1 MSRLRANQI
10 TNENANGAPNFPHGI
25 TVTGIVTASTAS
37 TTMDQIVVGSAVTA
51 NSQGVDVTG
60 IVTATSFKGDGSNLT
75 GIDSSALSSGGSV
88 KVQANSH
95 GAVTTGVHTATS
107 FSGSGAGLTGTGKV
121 IKYALATSTSVDQ
134 YGAQNS
140 YTLVGPQLTYTGT
153 SASNKLLIH
162 HNHHLVIE
170 QPSDWYMALW
180 RDGTSGTK
188 LVEKKWY
195 GQDAQWIGHTG
206 IHVCVV
212 DIPDT
217 SSHTYQFAI
226 YRTSST
232 NRMVYNHSVGV
243 TQIIAL
249 EIDPS

>member
-1 MSRLRANQI
+1 MSEIRV
-10 TNENANGAPNFPHGI
+10 ENIIGETGTDAVKFTKGI
-25 TVTGIVTASTAS
+25 NVTGVT
-37 TTMDQIVVGSAVTA
+37 
-51 NSQGVDVTG
+51 
-60 IVTATSFKGDGSNLT
+60 
-75 GIDSSALSSGGSV
+75 
-88 KVQANSH
+88 
-95 GAVTTGVHTATS
+95 TATS
-107 FSGSGAGLTGTGKV
+107 FSGSGASLTSLPAANLTGTLPAIDGSNLTNVSAGKV
-121 IKYALATSTSVDQ
+121 IKYALASSTTVDQ

-153 SASNKLLIH
+153 SASNKLIIH
-162 HNHHLVIE
+162 HNHHMVIE
-170 QPSDWYMALW
+170 QPDNWFMALW

-195 GQDAQWIGHTG
+195 GQDQQWIGHTG

-226 YRTSST
+226 YRTSGT
-232 NRMVYNHSVGV
+232 NRMIYNHSVGV
-243 TQIIAL
+243 AQIIAL

>member
-37 TTMDQIVVGSAVTA
+37 TTMDQIVVGSAVT
-51 NSQGVDVTG
+51 
-60 IVTATSFKGDGSNLT
+60 
-75 GIDSSALSSGGSV
+75 
-88 KVQANSH
+88 ANSH

-170 QPSDWYMALW
+170 QPSDWFMALW

-195 GQDAQWIGHTG
+195 GQDQQWIGHTG
-206 IHVCVV
+206 INVCVV

>member
-51 NSQGVDVTG
+51 NSQGIDVTG
-60 IVTATSFKGDGSNLT
+60 IETATQFKGDGSVLT
-75 GIDSSALSSGGSV
+75 GIDASSLKSGGAV

-95 GAVTTGVHTATS
+95 GAVTTGIHTATS
-107 FSGSGAGLTGTGKV
+107 FSGSGADLTGTGKV
-121 IKYALATSTSVDQ
+121 IKLAFASSTTVNQ

-140 YTLVGPQLTYTGT
+140 YTLVGPVLTYTAT

-162 HNHHLVIE
+162 HNHHMVIE
-170 QPSDWYMALW
+170 QPDNWFMALW
-180 RDGTSGTK
+180 RDGLSGTK
-188 LVEKKWY
+188 LVEKNWY
-195 GQDAQWIGHTG
+195 GQDPQWMGQTG
-206 IHVCVV
+206 IHVCLI

-226 YRTSST
+226 YRTSGT
-232 NRMVYNHSVGV
+232 NRMVYNHTSG
-243 TQIIAL
+243 TAQLIAL

>member
-1 MSRLRANQI
+1 MSEIRV
-10 TNENANGAPNFPHGI
+10 ENIIGE
-25 TVTGIVTASTAS
+25 TGT
-37 TTMDQIVVGSAVTA
+37 DAVTF
-51 NSQGVDVTG
+51 SKGLSTTG
-60 IVTATSFKGDGSNLT
+60 IVTATNVSVGS
-75 GIDSSALSSGGSV
+75 SV
-88 KVQANSH
+88 
-95 GAVTTGVHTATS
+95 TAAT
-107 FSGSGAGLTGTGKV
+107 FHGSGANLTNVSAGKV
-121 IKYALATSTSVDQ
+121 IKYALASSSTTDQ

-162 HNHHLVIE
+162 HNHHMVIE
-170 QPSDWYMALW
+170 DPDNWFMALF

-232 NRMVYNHSVGV
+232 NRMIYNHNVGV
-243 TQIIAL
+243 AQIIAL
-249 EIDPS
+249 EIDPT

>member
-1 MSRLRANQI
+1 MSEIRV
-10 TNENANGAPNFPHGI
+10 ENIIGETGTDAVKFTKGI
-25 TVTGIVTASTAS
+25 
-37 TTMDQIVVGSAVTA
+37 
-51 NSQGVDVTG
+51 NVTG
-60 IVTATSFKGDGSNLT
+60 IVTATNVSVGS
-75 GIDSSALSSGGSV
+75 SV
-88 KVQANSH
+88 
-95 GAVTTGVHTATS
+95 TAAT
-107 FSGSGAGLTGTGKV
+107 FHGSGANLTNVSAGKV
-121 IKYALATSTSVDQ
+121 IKYALASSTATTQ

-153 SASNKLLIH
+153 SSSNKLLIH
-162 HNHHLVIE
+162 HNHHMVIE

-195 GQDAQWIGHTG
+195 GQDQQWIGHTG
-206 IHVCVV
+206 INVCVV

-232 NRMVYNHSVGV
+232 NRMAYNYEIGV
-243 TQIIAL
+243 PQIIAL
-249 EIDPS
+249 EIDPT

>member
-10 TNENANGAPNFPHGI
+10 TNENANGAPNFPHGL
-25 TVTGIVTASTAS
+25 TVTGVVTATTSA
-37 TTMDQIVVGSAVTA
+37 TTMSQIVVGSAVTA
-51 NSQGVDVTG
+51 NSQGIDVTG
-60 IVTATSFKGDGSNLT
+60 IVTATQFKGDGSVLT
-75 GIDSSALSSGGSV
+75 GIDASSLKSGGSV

-121 IKYALATSTSVDQ
+121 VKYALATSTTTNQ

-162 HNHHLVIE
+162 HNHHMVIE
-170 QPSDWYMALW
+170 QPSDWFMALW
-180 RDGTSGTK
+180 RDGLSGTK

-206 IHVCVV
+206 INVCVI

-232 NRMVYNHSVGV
+232 NRMNYNYENGV

>member
-1 MSRLRANQI
+1 M
-10 TNENANGAPNFPHGI
+10 
-25 TVTGIVTASTAS
+25 V
-37 TTMDQIVVGSAVTA
+37 
-51 NSQGVDVTG
+51 
-60 IVTATSFKGDGSNLT
+60 
-75 GIDSSALSSGGSV
+75 
-88 KVQANSH
+88 
-95 GAVTTGVHTATS
+95 
-107 FSGSGAGLTGTGKV
+107 
-121 IKYALATSTSVDQ
+121 KYALASSTATSQ

-140 YTLVGPQLTYTGT
+140 YTLVGPQLTYTAT
-153 SASNKLLIH
+153 SSSNKLLIH

-188 LVEKKWY
+188 LVEKQWY
-195 GQDAQWIGHTG
+195 GQDQQWIGHTG

-232 NRMVYNHSVGV
+232 NRMVYNHSTGV
-243 TQIIAL
+243 AQIIAL

>member
-1 MSRLRANQI
+1 MSEIRV
-10 TNENANGAPNFPHGI
+10 ENIIGE
-25 TVTGIVTASTAS
+25 TGT
-37 TTMDQIVVGSAVTA
+37 DAVTF
-51 NSQGVDVTG
+51 SKGLSTTG
-60 IVTATSFKGDGSNLT
+60 IVTATNVSVGS
-75 GIDSSALSSGGSV
+75 SV
-88 KVQANSH
+88 
-95 GAVTTGVHTATS
+95 TAAT
-107 FSGSGAGLTGTGKV
+107 FHGSGANLTNVSAGKV
-121 IKYALATSTSVDQ
+121 IKYALASSSTTDQ

-162 HNHHLVIE
+162 HNHHMLIE
-170 QPSDWYMALW
+170 DAGDWDMALY

-188 LVEKKWY
+188 LVEKRWY
-195 GQDAQWIGHTG
+195 SQDAQWIGHTG

-226 YRTSST
+226 KRTSGT
-232 NRMVYNHSVGV
+232 NRLIYNYTTGV

-249 EIDPS
+249 EIDRP

>member
-1 MSRLRANQI
+1 
-10 TNENANGAPNFPHGI
+10 
-25 TVTGIVTASTAS
+25 
-37 TTMDQIVVGSAVTA
+37 DQIVVGSAVTA

-121 IKYALATSTSVDQ
+121 IKYALASSTTVDQ

-140 YTLVGPQLTYTGT
+140 YTLVGPQLTYTAT
-153 SASNKLLIH
+153 SSSNKLLIH

-188 LVEKKWY
+188 LVEKQWY
-195 GQDAQWIGHTG
+195 GQDQQWIGHTG

-226 YRTSST
+226 YRTHST
-232 NRMVYNHSVGV
+232 NRMVYNYGAGGV

>member
-1 MSRLRANQI
+1 MSEIRV
-10 TNENANGAPNFPHGI
+10 ENIIGE
-25 TVTGIVTASTAS
+25 TGT
-37 TTMDQIVVGSAVTA
+37 DAVTF
-51 NSQGVDVTG
+51 SKGLSTTG
-60 IVTATSFKGDGSNLT
+60 IVTATNVSVGS
-75 GIDSSALSSGGSV
+75 SV
-88 KVQANSH
+88 
-95 GAVTTGVHTATS
+95 TAAT
-107 FSGSGAGLTGTGKV
+107 FHGSGANLTNVSAGKV
-121 IKYALATSTSVDQ
+121 IKYALASSSTTDQ

-162 HNHHLVIE
+162 HNHHMVIE
-170 QPSDWYMALW
+170 EPNDWYMALY

-195 GQDAQWIGHTG
+195 GQDPQWMGQIG

-226 YRTSST
+226 YRTSGV
-232 NRMVYNHSVGV
+232 NRMIYNHSVGV
-243 TQIIAL
+243 AQIIAL
-249 EIDPS
+249 EIDPT